1 MRGAMPTDHPGAES
15 HMATPQTS
23 PSMPTSTRPNPAYAR
38 RKNLTP
44 EQTAEYLNVSLRT
57 IHYWLRYGK
66 IPGHRIGKFLRFDA
80 DELDAARN
88 RL

>member
-1 MRGAMPTDHPGAES
+1 
-15 HMATPQTS
+15 MAIPQTS
-23 PSMPTSTRPNPAYAR
+23 PSTPTSTRPNPAYAR

-80 DELDAARN
+80 DELDAARHC
-88 RL
+88 L